1 MSNSANFKIDTRGI
15 VNAVG
20 DEDVATGDLKFWP
33 SETIPAGWLVRDGR
47 ALSRV
52 AYAQLFAVLGTRY
65 GAGDGAT
72 TFNIPDDRAEFIR
85 GADMGRGVDA
95 GRAVGST
102 QSGSRHVAYT
112 YGSDGQGRAG
122 AWWSDYLRDD
132 SVSGG
137 MEGLTTVDGTVAGG
151 NGHNIADNSFAGNGA
166 HTMIVSGTSRPRNRA
181 YVPLIKY

>member
-1 MSNSANFKIDTRGI
+1 MSNSASFKIDTRGI

-20 DEDVATGDLKFWP
+20 DEDVATGDIKFWP

-72 TFNIPDDRAEFIR
+72 TFNIPDDRGDFLR
-85 GADMGRGVDA
+85 CADMGRGVDA
-95 GRAVGST
+95 GRAVGSWQAAT
-102 QSGSRHVAYT
+102 AIRQMIDQLAGGYSTGVFAVGVLDEDGRVGGSGSNGTV
-112 YGSDGQGRAG
+112 GSDTTYYTTTASAAAGSGDNGRF
-122 AWWSDYLRDD
+122 L
-132 SVSGG
+132 V
-137 MEGLTTVDGTVAGG
+137 
-151 NGHNIADNSFAGNGA
+151 
-166 HTMIVSGTSRPRNRA
+166 RPRNRA

>member
-1 MSNSANFKIDTRGI
+1 MSNSASFKIDKDSI

-85 GADMGRGVDA
+85 GADMGRGVDV
-95 GRAVGST
+95 GRVVGSLQGHAIENHVHFVANGAADGLRT
-102 QSGSRHVAYT
+102 WDMTDMGNINRKAGMISHTNSGGGGLVGAT
-112 YGSDGQGRAG
+112 SDVAG
-122 AWWSDYLRDD
+122 ATAAN
-132 SVSGG
+132 
-137 MEGLTTVDGTVAGG
+137 ET
-151 NGHNIADNSFAGNGA
+151 
-166 HTMIVSGTSRPRNRA
+166 RPRNRA